1 MQGFGKW
8 KKLIQMWKQLD
19 GGYTLM
25 LVPHDGRSIS
35 KKDLHTRQMK
45 KAASCIGIVA
55 LGTVGLVVLLSGML
69 YVRNL
74 AKRKFLIPL
83 YRGGSGISNPKIM
96 KEQTLIVCKS
106 LEILTRSWYTSLLAH
121 PCPDK
126 PIRAA

>member
-8 KKLIQMWKQLD
+8 KKLIQLWKQLD

-45 KAASCIGIVA
+45 KAASCIGVVA

-69 YVRNL
+69 YVRNKEANEL
-74 AKRKFLIPL
+74 AAYKAIKAQQEQKLQEQKQPNRVQWHPSSLYQKSSSYSLIF
-83 YRGGSGISNPKIM
+83 M
-96 KEQTLIVCKS
+96 
-106 LEILTRSWYTSLLAH
+106 
-121 PCPDK
+121 
-126 PIRAA
+126 